1 VWLLSSERIL
11 WCADSS
17 AINSVANKSLPS
29 EFGVESAYWGTPR
42 ALRDV
47 GDC

>member
-1 VWLLSSERIL
+1 
-11 WCADSS
+11 
-17 AINSVANKSLPS
+17 LPS
-29 EFGVESAYWGTPR
+29 NFGVESAYWGTSR